1 MQCDRRQ
8 HLGWRHYSRVVF
20 LDAAGTLLSCSPL
33 PPSQTLAP
41 TKLGDIDY
49 ASPGHGLLFLHANLG
64 ITFDLEAI
72 RRAHPGGK
80 PVRFLATAGNT
91 EIGSED
97 GLAEAY
103 ADFWVLVNGQVRFR
117 RREIN
122 KCSGVFPIA
131 LSIAKEDRFLT
142 LVATDGGQRHRIRL
156 DPVRRSGAG
165 NVAGRAGEANTTTAE
180 VTAENRR

>member
-1 MQCDRRQ
+1 M
-8 HLGWRHYSRVVF
+8 
-20 LDAAGTLLSCSPL
+20 
-33 PPSQTLAP
+33 AP

-72 RRAHPGGK
+72 RRARPDGK

-103 ADFWVLVNGQVRFR
+103 ADFWVLVNGHVRFR

-142 LVATDGGQRHRIRL
+142 LVATDGGHDIGFGWIL
-156 DPVRRSGAG
+156 FGDPVLEMLPACAG
-165 NVAGRAGEANTTTAE
+165 KANTTTAE
-180 VTAENRR
+180 VTAER